1 MNFWDSSVWSFI
13 AQMSIIFILILAAN
27 TVRRKVKF
35 ISNSLLPSSVIAGV
49 FIFIL
54 KFIPFISKWVD
65 ESFME
70 VLTYHALGL
79 GFVALSL
86 KTIVKAKQK
95 KDGVILNSGIITVNG
110 YLIQAITGLIIT
122 ILLVVTF
129 MPEFFPAAGLLLPM
143 GFGQGTGQAL
153 NFGNIYEG
161 LGFKNGTAFGLSIA
175 AIGFLVACLVGV
187 IYLNVL
193 KKTNKLSIQEQ
204 RKENANNMNVD
215 VYAEDEAP
223 LSESVDKMTIQFGFI
238 FCVYAITYG
247 FISLLSWLAETYL
260 GNFGVNTLKPLFWG
274 FNFLFGTLFA
284 ILVKKIVAKLKVKKI
299 MKHTYINN
307 HMMDRISG
315 MFFDIMIVAGIAA
328 INWQDLT
335 GILVPLIL
343 VCTFGT
349 LTTFGYLRLICKKIY
364 PDYPYEAFFSIFGML
379 TGTASTGMILLREID
394 PNYETPASNNLVLQQ
409 LPAVIFGAPILLL
422 MTFAASGGVT
432 NALIVLGIVFG
443 MFVVYNIILFR
454 KFIFKRKNKTE

>member
-27 TVRRKVKF
+27 TVRRKVKI

-65 ESFME
+65 ETFME

-110 YLIQAITGLIIT
+110 YLVQALTGLLVT

-161 LGFKNGTAFGLSIA
+161 LGFENGTAFGLSIA

-187 IYLNVL
+187 LYLNVL
-193 KKTNKLSIQEQ
+193 KKTGK
-204 RKENANNMNVD
+204 
-215 VYAEDEAP
+215 
-223 LSESVDKMTIQFGFI
+223 
-238 FCVYAITYG
+238 
-247 FISLLSWLAETYL
+247 
-260 GNFGVNTLKPLFWG
+260 
-274 FNFLFGTLFA
+274 
-284 ILVKKIVAKLKVKKI
+284 
-299 MKHTYINN
+299 
-307 HMMDRISG
+307 
-315 MFFDIMIVAGIAA
+315 
-328 INWQDLT
+328 
-335 GILVPLIL
+335 
-343 VCTFGT
+343 
-349 LTTFGYLRLICKKIY
+349 
-364 PDYPYEAFFSIFGML
+364 
-379 TGTASTGMILLREID
+379 
-394 PNYETPASNNLVLQQ
+394 
-409 LPAVIFGAPILLL
+409 
-422 MTFAASGGVT
+422 
-432 NALIVLGIVFG
+432 
-443 MFVVYNIILFR
+443 
-454 KFIFKRKNKTE
+454 